1 MRRVVLLAALIALPA
16 LSQDRAATERRLNGL
31 QSQIAATEQQVRRT
45 RGQEASALQAL
56 ESMDAE
62 VQLREQLVSGYRTQI
77 STIRTETG
85 TLRRSIERLET
96 EIEEAKRSYRRRARH
111 AYVHGRRNGLA
122 LILASGSVNQMLV
135 RARYLQQFAQRRRGQ
150 VEQVARKSAEM
161 QDREREVRVSL
172 EETQRLLQQSEVERG
187 RIAARR
193 NERAALVTDLRS
205 QRGRLERELEQR
217 RTDAQQLAGVVQDL
231 VAQERRRAE
240 AERQRQ
246 AAADAEAARVAAAQ
260 AEADRRARI
269 QREADQAAERARIE
283 RERRTTPEPRQAPP
297 PAPTPEAAPTPPAST
312 PSPPIAEARPAPPP
326 EPRPAPPTPPAP
338 RTTPTPRATPAAPPA
353 ADRAVSLTGSFRSN
367 RGRLPRPV
375 DGTITG
381 PFGTRRDGVTGTTTN
396 SPGVDYST
404 APGAPVRSVFEG
416 VVQRVGTIPTYGTYI
431 MVTHG
436 EFVTLY
442 GNLSNVA
449 VRQGATVSAGQV
461 LGRSGTSAQRRGA
474 KLFFAL
480 YDGGQAVN
488 PSGWLR

>member
-1 MRRVVLLAALIALPA
+1 MRCVVLLAALIALPA
-16 LSQDRAATERRLNGL
+16 LSQDRAATERRLTGL
-31 QSQIAATEQQVRRT
+31 QRQIAATEQQVQRT
-45 RGQEASALQAL
+45 RGQETSALQAL

-62 VQLREQLVSGYRTQI
+62 VQLREELVSGYRSQI
-77 STIRTETG
+77 GTIRTETE

-161 QDREREVRVSL
+161 QGREREVRVSL

-193 NERAALVTDLRS
+193 SERAALVTDLRS
-205 QRGRLERELEQR
+205 QRGRLERELDQR

-246 AAADAEAARVAAAQ
+246 EAAAAEAARVAAAQ
-260 AEADRRARI
+260 AEAERRARV
-269 QREADQAAERARIE
+269 QREADQAAERARIA
-283 RERRTTPEPRQAPP
+283 RERRTTPEPRTAPVP
-297 PAPTPEAAPTPPAST
+297 APAPTPTPEATPTPPEAA
-312 PSPPIAEARPAPPP
+312 PSPPIAEARPTPAP

-338 RTTPTPRATPAAPPA
+338 RATPTPPPA
-353 ADRAVSLTGSFRSN
+353 ADRPVNLTGSFRAN

-375 DGTITG
+375 EGTITG
-381 PFGTRRDGVTGTTTN
+381 SFGSRRDPVTGTTT
-396 SPGVDYST
+396 SSDGVDYST

-416 VVQRVGTIPTYGTYI
+416 VVRRIGTIPTYGTYI

-449 VRQGATVSAGQV
+449 VRQGETVRAGQV
-461 LGRSGTSAQRRGA
+461 VGRSGTSAQRRGA

>member
-1 MRRVVLLAALIALPA
+1 MRRIVLLAALVALPA

-45 RGQEASALQAL
+45 RGQETSALQAL

-62 VQLREQLVSGYRTQI
+62 VQLREQLVLGYRTQI
-77 STIRTETG
+77 GTIETETG

-172 EETQRLLQQSEVERG
+172 EETQRLLQQSEAERG

-193 NERAALVTDLRS
+193 AERAELVTDLQS
-205 QRGRLERELEQR
+205 QRGRLERELDQR

-246 AAADAEAARVAAAQ
+246 AAADAEAARVAAAR
-260 AEADRRARI
+260 AEADRQARI
-269 QREADQAAERARIE
+269 QREADQAAERARIA
-283 RERRTTPEPRQAPP
+283 RERRTAPEPRQTPQPP
-297 PAPTPEAAPTPPAST
+297 PTPEATPTPPAAT
-312 PSPPIAEARPAPPP
+312 PSPPIAEARPTP
-326 EPRPAPPTPPAP
+326 EPETRPAPTPPAP
-338 RTTPTPRATPAAPPA
+338 RPTPTPRATPTPSPA
-353 ADRAVSLTGSFRSN
+353 TDRSVNLTGSFRSN
-367 RGRLPRPV
+367 RGRLPQPV
-375 DGTITG
+375 DGTVTG
-381 PFGTRRDGVTGTTTN
+381 PFGTRRDGVTGTTTS
-396 SPGVDYST
+396 SPGIDYST

-449 VRQGATVSAGQV
+449 VSQGATVRAGQV
-461 LGRSGTSAQRRGA
+461 LGRSGTPAQRRGA